1 MLNIDN
7 KFEIGQEV
15 YVIQKCRMKDE
26 CPACKGEG
34 HIIVDGNRFSCVTC
48 YGTGRLHGQKK
59 VYQVVGKDI
68 IDKIKTYS
76 YRLHNGTDGIKT
88 VVKYAFRNGT
98 DYTDVKLFLTEE
110 EAIAECDRLNKT
122 KELEESD
129 EY

>member
-15 YVIQKCRMKDE
+15 YVIRKERVKEQ
-26 CPACKGEG
+26 CPACKGKG
-34 HIIVDGNRFSCVTC
+34 QIIVDGNRFSCVTC

-59 VYQVVGKDI
+59 TYQVVGKDI

-88 VVKYAFRNGT
+88 IVKYAFKDGT
-98 DYTDVKLFLTEE
+98 DYTDAKLFLTEE
-110 EAIAECDRLNKT
+110 EANAECERLNKR
-122 KELEESD
+122 KVEE
-129 EY
+129 